1 MKLLMLFFL
10 FFFTG
15 VANVMALATGVVEP
29 DGEKLLS
36 DNSLYEGRY
45 VYGDWIFNGGFE
57 KSSFSG
63 VNPEYRIAQGDVL
76 VIQLWGGIDY
86 QSEVTVDAHGNV
98 FIPKVGPVRVL
109 GVANKDLNLV
119 LMESI
124 RRVYKSN
131 VEAYVTL
138 ASSQTVKVFLAGMVA
153 NPGVYEGQSAD
164 SILRYIDKAGGIKKG
179 LGSYRDISI
188 RRHGVLVGVVDLY
201 DYVEKGI
208 MPLIQLQDGDLIFV
222 ATRGG
227 YVEIDGDVGFKGMY
241 ELKDEETSLQDIVN
255 SVVKGER
262 ATHVTVVE
270 PEAREVVARQY
281 LIENIENVVLNDGAV
296 VRFSSQLKQKSI
308 SVQVLG
314 EHDTETEMVLPW
326 GATLSDLIEKIEFSP
341 LSDPESIQL
350 FRKSIAER
358 QKEMLMSSLI
368 ALEQSVLTARSGTRE
383 AAELRKVEAES
394 VLAWID
400 RAKKVEPRGQ
410 VLLANGYDPQK
421 ITLNHGDK
429 ISIPSKKHLVIIH
442 GEVLFPTAVTFQN
455 KASIEDY
462 VGMAGGATGKLSNM
476 NTLVMNPNGMFNTVA
491 RSELNDRGVV
501 EPGDEIFVLA
511 KPDLK
516 ALQLTKD
523 ISQVIYQ
530 IAVSAAVALAL

>member
-1 MKLLMLFFL
+1 MNRMLFVFL
-10 FFFTG
+10 FL
-15 VANVMALATGVVEP
+15 ALDLTKVLALDLGVVEP
-29 DGEKLLS
+29 GDDEVRSDTYLGEDKH
-36 DNSLYEGRY
+36 

-57 KSSFSG
+57 KNSFSG
-63 VNPEYRIAQGDVL
+63 VNPEYKIGQGDVL
-76 VIQLWGGIDY
+76 VVQLWGGVDY
-86 QSEVTVDAHGNV
+86 QAEITVDTHGNV
-98 FIPKVGPVRVL
+98 FIPRVGPVRVL

-119 LMESI
+119 LLESI

-153 NPGVYEGQSAD
+153 KPGVYEGQSAD
-164 SILRYIDKAGGIKKG
+164 SILRFIDKAGGIKKG
-179 LGSYRDISI
+179 LGSYRNITV
-188 RRHGVLVGVVDLY
+188 RRYGQLVGTMDLY
-201 DYVEKGI
+201 SYLEEGV
-208 MPLIQLQDGDLIFV
+208 MPSLQLQDGDLIFV

-227 YVEIDGDVGFKGMY
+227 YVEVDGDVGFKGMY
-241 ELKDEETSLQDIVN
+241 ELKDEEASLQDIVN

-270 PEAREVVARQY
+270 PESREVVARQY
-281 LIENIENVVLNDGAV
+281 LIEDMEDVVVNDGAV

-308 SVQVLG
+308 SVEVLG
-314 EHDTETEMVLPW
+314 EHDTQTEMVLPW
-326 GATLSDLIEKIEFSP
+326 GATLADLIEKVEFSP
-341 LSDPESIQL
+341 LSDKESIQL
-350 FRKSIAER
+350 FRRSIAER
-358 QKEMLMSSLI
+358 QKEMLMSTLV

-410 VLLANGYDPQK
+410 VLLASGYDPKK

-429 ISIPSKKHLVIIH
+429 ISVPSKKHLVIIH
-442 GEVLFPTAVTFQN
+442 GEVLFPTAVTFQS
-455 KASIEDY
+455 KVSIEDY
-462 VGMAGGATGKLSNM
+462 VDMAGGSTGKLSNM
-476 NTLVMNPNGMFNTVA
+476 NTLVMRPNGMFNTVA
-491 RSELNDRGVV
+491 RSELNDKGVV
-501 EPGDEIFVLA
+501 GPGDEIFVLA
-511 KPDLK
+511 KPELK